1 MKWTDLVNKE
11 IAILIKNKEEL
22 ITKLDKIRNDDNM
35 DIFGRKVELMS
46 EIKAIDMAIFRF
58 HILLDKANEINE

>member
-11 IAILIKNKEEL
+11 IATLIKNKEEL